1 MKPNGA
7 LRIVLSA
14 REIVHDHEPTDVLL
28 SLVGTST
35 KELMEMFLNT
45 WVEFKQGDRLVDF
58 EYGERDQQST
68 LRMSAQLL
76 VADIIFD
83 AMEKRIEQGLSQKM
97 DEADRRTAEKVMLS
111 IWASL
116 REHIFELLTELQVSD
131 LQMAQLRF
139 VRWIGDDF
147 IVSIPRQRIA
157 IPTQVEKTNE
167 RESTPAPQ

>member
-28 SLVGTST
+28 SDRKST
-35 KELMEMFLNT
+35 PKELMEMFLNT
-45 WVEFKQGDRLVDF
+45 WVEFKQGDRLIDF
-58 EYGERDQQST
+58 EYGDRDPQST

-83 AMEKRIEQGLSQKM
+83 AMEKRIEQGVAQKM
-97 DEADRRTAEKVMLS
+97 DEEDRRTAEKVMLS

-147 IVSIPRQRIA
+147 IISIPRQHIA
-157 IPTQVEKTNE
+157 MPTQVEKTNE
-167 RESTPAPQ
+167 REPAPTP